1 MAKDKNPFM
10 EYQRAWALFGP
21 GSDIKP
27 MLPIPGTPTL
37 PSIDPPSESTQN
49 TQEENTQNTQE

>member
-1 MAKDKNPFM
+1 MEGKEMPDEKDPFM

-27 MLPIPGTPTL
+27 MLPMPGVPTL
-37 PSIDPPSESTQN
+37 PSITPKDTEPDSEDDNQ
-49 TQEENTQNTQE
+49 